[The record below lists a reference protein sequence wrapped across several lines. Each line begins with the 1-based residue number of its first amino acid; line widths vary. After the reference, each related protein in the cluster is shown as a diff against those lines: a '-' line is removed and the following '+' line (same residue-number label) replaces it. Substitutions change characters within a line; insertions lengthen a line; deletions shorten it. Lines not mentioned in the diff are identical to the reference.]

1 MSHGQFMVFIEEDI
15 FVSRKI
21 TKRGEVSLSKR
32 KNVLN
37 KSNVLLI
44 RYFSRVYF
52 NGKFFFSQTIIT
64 SNIYI

>member
-1 MSHGQFMVFIEEDI
+1 MVFIEEDI

-37 KSNVLLI
+37 KSNVLI